1 MRKFFVVIFCM
12 LIFSA
17 YRFDID
23 VTNNAVSHNAMGLEY
38 MKMGNVY
45 AAISE
50 FQLAIAL
57 KEEGSNS
64 SAYHNNLGLAY
75 MRLGYP
81 KWAEICFE
89 NAIKLNPNNIYF
101 YENLLKTYEMQ
112 NKLALKSAYYQK
124 KAKENFENSFNWLML
139 GLIQE
144 KRHDYKNA
152 INSFKNYILLEPE
165 IVISRTVKTKIDN
178 MKKYRL

>member
-1 MRKFFVVIFCM
+1 MIFCF
-12 LIFSA
+12 LVFCG

-23 VTNNAVSHNAMGLEY
+23 VTNNAVNHNAMGLQY
-38 MKMGNVY
+38 MKLDNIY
-45 AAISE
+45 SAICE

-75 MRLGYP
+75 QKLGQYA
-81 KWAEICFE
+81 WAEICFE

-101 YENLLKTYEMQ
+101 YENLLKTYELQ
-112 NKLALKSAYYQK
+112 NKLPLKKAYYQK
-124 KAKENFENSFNWLML
+124 KSKENFENSFNWLML

-144 KRHDYKNA
+144 KLNDYKNA
-152 INSFKNYILLEPE
+152 IESFKNYILLEPE